1 MRKQQ
6 MKDVKAF
13 LKKKSERQ
21 NNSFLMENKVKKE
34 VFQENIEMRRKQTDS
49 S

>member
-1 MRKQQ
+1 

-13 LKKKSERQ
+13 LKKKSERP
-21 NNSFLMENKVKKE
+21 NNSFLLENKVKKE
-34 VFQENIEMRRKQTDS
+34 VFQEKIEMRRKQTDS